1 MCARFVGLL
10 ARRVFLSAAALAFLA
25 GGYWLVTP
33 ASAQFAIG
41 IGGGGLG
48 IGMST
53 DAAPPA
59 RESAPQ
65 QRPRRAKS
73 ERPRKEANKEA
84 KKSGEDSAPR
94 KPAADETSFG
104 K

>member
-1 MCARFVGLL
+1 MRASSIRWFHSRCVLLLALALGLL
-10 ARRVFLSAAALAFLA
+10 AVAH
-25 GGYWLVTP
+25 WLVTP
-33 ASAQFAIG
+33 ANAQFSIG

-48 IGMST
+48 VGMST

-59 RESAPQ
+59 RQSAPQ
-65 QRPRRAKS
+65 QRPRKAKR
-73 ERPRKEANKEA
+73 ERPHKEA
-84 KKSGEDSAPR
+84 KKSVEERAPR

>member
-1 MCARFVGLL
+1 MSARFACSLL
-10 ARRVFLSAAALAFLA
+10 ARRVFLNAVAALALLA
-25 GGYWLVTP
+25 VAHWLATP
-33 ASAQFAIG
+33 ANAQFSIG

-48 IGMST
+48 VGMST

-59 RESAPQ
+59 REAAPEHR
-65 QRPRRAKS
+65 QRKAKR
-73 ERPRKEANKEA
+73 ERPHKEA